1 MAVRRFE
8 EVEFGEELEIA
19 VDVSMERVRRFT
31 HATKMTFG
39 RFTDHEQ
46 AKKEGLPGAIV
57 PGIMS
62 QGILAAA
69 IHTWAPGCEILDID
83 TVFRAPVQVDS
94 RPTVRLVA
102 TDLDPAAR
110 TVQLDLTIANEAKE
124 GRVVGTALVRL

>member
-1 MAVRRFE
+1 MAARRFE
-8 EVEFGEELEIA
+8 EVEFGEELELP
-19 VDVSMERVRRFT
+19 VDVSMERIRRFT
-31 HATKMTFG
+31 HATNMTFG

-94 RPTVRLVA
+94 KPTVRIVA

-124 GRVVGTALVRL
+124 GRVVGTARVKL